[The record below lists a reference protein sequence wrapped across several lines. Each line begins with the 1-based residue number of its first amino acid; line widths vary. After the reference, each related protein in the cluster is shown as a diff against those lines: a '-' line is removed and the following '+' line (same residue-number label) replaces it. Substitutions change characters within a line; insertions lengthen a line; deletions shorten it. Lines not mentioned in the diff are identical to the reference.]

1 MGTDNLKNKS
11 HPFKDNL
18 TMNIVGKGTIVLKR
32 GELENELLPKH
43 IE

>member
-18 TMNIVGKGTIVLKR
+18 TMNTAGKGPIMLKS
-32 GELENELLPKH
+32 GELENELLSKH